1 MSIFFT
7 DIVNIVRI
15 SVDEWGAETKTIT
28 SNVPAR
34 VEDKVKTIRN
44 KQGQDVMSNFLI
56 YLDKST
62 LIDYNDKVQIIKRA
76 GKTLDAT
83 FQAKEWGVMSLTN
96 SHGFNNHHM
105 ELVV

>member
-1 MSIFFT
+1 MSLFFT

-15 SVDEWGAETKTIT
+15 SVDEWGAETETVI

-34 VEDKVKTIRN
+34 VEDKIKTIRN

-83 FQAKEWGVMSLTN
+83 FQAKEWAVMSLTN

-105 ELVV
+105 ELVL